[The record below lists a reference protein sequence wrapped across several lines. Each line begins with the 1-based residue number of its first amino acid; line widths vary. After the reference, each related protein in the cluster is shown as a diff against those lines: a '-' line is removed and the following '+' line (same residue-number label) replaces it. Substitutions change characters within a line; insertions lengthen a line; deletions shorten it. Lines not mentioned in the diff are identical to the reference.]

1 MNAGV
6 TTISSPSR
14 IISLPS
20 PSWLGSVLS
29 TYFISSPS
37 NPINRFLFSSTPS
50 NNTFD
55 FINFI
60 VFDMKLL
67 PLDLCLGQVYFFIEK
82 QNEIPYDTAQILES
96 ANGSRV
102 RLRK

>member
-1 MNAGV
+1 
-6 TTISSPSR
+6 
-14 IISLPS
+14 
-20 PSWLGSVLS
+20 
-29 TYFISSPS
+29 
-37 NPINRFLFSSTPS
+37 
-50 NNTFD
+50 
-55 FINFI
+55 
-60 VFDMKLL
+60 MKLL